1 MIHRGNQKEMMVNFS
16 RSPKKKQALDEAA
29 LYEYA
34 IGVLGR
40 RMRTVA
46 ELKRMMRLRVEESE
60 SGEAKIDRVIA
71 RLKEQRYLNDTNYAA
86 DYARL
91 RQENSSFGKRRVRQ
105 DLIQKGVHANVIA
118 RTLDAAYENVNEE
131 ELARQHLLRKR
142 VRKPANEKEA
152 ARVMRMLMRAGFSSG
167 VIFKILKKWDVD
179 EDTLAGMELM
189 DENNDAV
196 SE

>member
-1 MIHRGNQKEMMVNFS
+1 MGFARG
-16 RSPKKKQALDEAA
+16 PKKKQPLDEGA

-34 IGVLGR
+34 VGALGR

-46 ELKRMMRLRVEESE
+46 ELKRMMRSRVEDGDA
-60 SGEAKIDRVIA
+60 GEAKIDRVVA
-71 RLKEQRYLNDTNYAA
+71 RLKEQRYLNDTNFAA
-86 DYARL
+86 DYTRL
-91 RQENSSFGKRRVRQ
+91 RQENNSFGKRRVHQ

-118 RTLDAAYENVNEE
+118 RTLDTAYENVNEE
-131 ELARQHLLRKR
+131 ELARQHLTRKR

-152 ARVMRMLMRAGFSSG
+152 ARVMRALVRAGFSTG

-179 EDTLAGMELM
+179 DETLSALESIDEDDNAS
-189 DENNDAV
+189 